1 MGDSP
6 LSEREVMEEFD
17 SLGINMD
24 TEIDYYAL
32 AKSMM
37 GLEEGGSVKPEV
49 VMELVVKF
57 AHLVILIEK
66 NHLQQKNL
74 NESLRN
80 WKCYS

>member
-1 MGDSP
+1 
-6 LSEREVMEEFD
+6 MEEN
-17 SLGINMD
+17 I
-24 TEIDYYAL
+24 
-32 AKSMM
+32 
-37 GLEEGGSVKPEV
+37 VKPEV